1 MKIVPGFI
9 LLFLMFFSFGQEHPP
24 IVEYT
29 TSTYKGDNQNWMV
42 SQDIQKQILV
52 ANNAGLLVF
61 NGEEWEQYPSPN
73 ETILRSVVH
82 INGKIYTGA
91 YMEFGFWEPD
101 VTGKLKYSSLSKNIQ
116 EQIID
121 DEEFWNIF
129 SYGDQIIFQSLDR
142 IYTYH
147 SEKKKFGVITPK
159 TGVTKMFQP
168 SGALMFQ
175 GNDNILYEVESGEIK
190 PLSTHPE
197 ILRNRIIN
205 IFDSPEGYLVLTN
218 NEGFYRLTEEGLQK
232 WYVEIIDGIEER
244 ITAYSGIR
252 LSNGDFAIGTISHG
266 VFILT
271 AQGVLKYHM
280 SQIEGLTN
288 NTVLSMYEDVA
299 GNLWMG
305 LDNGINCINL
315 NSPVRRFIDN
325 TGILGTVYGAVHHD
339 KKLYVGTNQGLFVKE
354 WPGANSFRLVQGTR
368 GQVWSLFVHE
378 NTLFCGHDLGTFII
392 SEDKSAHISTLPGTW
407 KFNPIPGK
415 PNLLLQG
422 TYNGFSVLQ
431 REGNSWRFK
440 NKVTGFEYS
449 SRYFEFASPQ
459 KAFMSHEYKG
469 VFDIRFD
476 EKYEKVNRVTKLES
490 PDKGKNASLVKF
502 NEAIFYASRDGVFK
516 KSPRATVFTK
526 DTILSKLFDQERYVS
541 GKLVADATGKMWF
554 FTKNGLTYVSP
565 GKLSS
570 ELQIH
575 TISIPILSRKS
586 MDGFENV
593 THIGNHSF
601 LFGTTN
607 GYFVL
612 YLDRTMYEMHT
623 VSLTKTEVSVLDKKS
638 QPVALNVPGDF
649 EYNHNTISFS
659 YAVADFNGFNTTEY
673 QYKLEGL
680 YEEWSEWSHVPKTSF
695 DNLPY
700 GEYTFYVRSRT
711 GDELSSNTAVYRFKI
726 RKPWYFSSWAIVFY
740 AIGFILLGLLIH
752 SIYKVYY
759 RKQQEKLVEA
769 NNKKME
775 LQRLASEREL
785 IKVKNEQLRQDI
797 ESKNRELAAS
807 AMNLINKNELLGQ
820 IKKQLVVE
828 DDLKSNIKSVIRTID
843 RNVSEEDNWNA
854 FKEAFNN
861 ADKDFLKKVKQK
873 HPVLT
878 PNDLRLCAYLRLNLS
893 SKEIAPLLNISP
905 RSVEIKRYRLRKKI
919 ELAHEKSLVEY
930 IMEM

>member
-1 MKIVPGFI
+1 MKKTPALI

-29 TSTYKGDNQNWMV
+29 TSIYKGDNQNWMV
-42 SQDIQKQILV
+42 SQDTQKQILV

-73 ETILRSVVH
+73 ETILRSAVY

-101 VTGKLKYSSLSKNIQ
+101 STGKLQYTSLSDSIQ
-116 EQIID
+116 EQIVD

-129 SYGDQIIFQSLDR
+129 AYSDQVIFQSLDR

-159 TGVTKMFQP
+159 TGVAKMFQP

-175 GNDNILYEVESGEIK
+175 GNDNVLYEVESGDIK
-190 PLSTHPE
+190 PVSTDPE

-205 IFDSPEGYLVLTN
+205 VFDGPEGYLVLTN
-218 NEGFYRLTEEGLQK
+218 NEGFYLLTEEGPQK
-232 WYVEIIDGIEER
+232 WPVETDSIQER
-244 ITAYSGIR
+244 ITAYSAIK
-252 LSNGDFAIGTISHG
+252 LNNGDFAIGTISHG

-271 AQGVLKYHM
+271 AEGTLKYHV

-288 NTVLSMYEDVA
+288 NTVLSMYEDAA
-299 GNLWMG
+299 GNLWVG

-325 TGILGTVYGAVHHD
+325 TGILGTVYGAVHHGE
-339 KKLYVGTNQGLFVKE
+339 KLYVGTNQGLFVKN
-354 WPGANSFRLVQGTR
+354 WPGKGVFRLVSGTR
-368 GQVWSLFVHE
+368 GQVWSLFRHQ
-378 NTLFCGHDLGTFII
+378 NTLFCGHDLGTFTI
-392 SEDKSAHISTLPGTW
+392 SGDKATRISTMPGTW
-407 KFNPIPGK
+407 KFNTVPGK

-422 TYNGFSVLQ
+422 TYNGFSVLK
-431 REGNSWRFK
+431 RENGAWYFK
-440 NKVTGFEYS
+440 NKIAGFEYS
-449 SRYFEFASPQ
+449 SRYFEFAGTQ
-459 KAFMSHEYKG
+459 QVLMSHEYKG
-469 VFDIRFD
+469 IFEIEFDD
-476 EKYEKVNRVTKLES
+476 AYEKVNKVVKFEN
-490 PDKGKNASLVKF
+490 PNKGKNASLVKF
-502 NEAIFYASRDGVFK
+502 NEAIFYASREGVFK
-516 KSPRATVFTK
+516 KSLADSVFIK
-526 DTILSKLFDQERYVS
+526 DSILSKLFNQERYVS
-541 GKLVADATGKMWF
+541 GKLVADATGKLWF

-570 ELQIH
+570 EPELH

-612 YLDRTMYEMHT
+612 HLDRAMYEMHT
-623 VSLTKTEVSVLDKKS
+623 ISLTSVEVSGLDKKN
-638 QPVALNVPGDF
+638 QRVALNDPGDF
-649 EYNHNTISFS
+649 EYNQNTVSFS

-680 YEEWSEWSHVPKTSF
+680 YQEWSAWSSHSKTSF

-711 GDELSSNTAVYRFKI
+711 GDELSSNTAVYRFTVG
-726 RKPWYFSSWAIVFY
+726 KPWYLSSWAIVFY
-740 AIGFILLGLLIH
+740 SIGFLLLGLLIH
-752 SIYKVYY
+752 YIYKQYY
-759 RKQQEKLVEA
+759 RRQEEKLVEA